1 MIMNTD
7 TINDYLDKLED
18 LDGDQ
23 MAAKVE
29 TYLDEEAIESICV
42 HIEEFYG
49 LDDDEQIGHLAQVMI
64 SGIIL
69 AKEIESS
76 KLS

>member
-7 TINDYLDKLED
+7 TINEYLDKLEEMD
-18 LDGDQ
+18 ADQ
-23 MAAKVE
+23 MSAKVDK
-29 TYLDEEAIESICV
+29 YLDEEAVESICV
-42 HIEEFYG
+42 HVEEFYG
-49 LDDDEQIGHLAQVMI
+49 LDDDEQIGQLAQIMI